1 MKIRKQIRF
10 LYLYEIVSGLQIVDL
25 VWVLLLLQR
34 GFSLAEAGIAEGVF
48 HLVSM
53 CCEIPSG
60 MAADLMGRKK
70 TMVLAGMISALSSVC
85 MIATDF
91 FPMILLSMGLNALS
105 YNLVSGSR
113 EALTYDSLK
122 EAGMEQQYLRIAS
135 RQEMIYQILCAVT
148 GLISVLTV
156 RMGFRAAYLL
166 AAVQGMACAGIA
178 ARLWEAGERKTEE
191 WRKSVFRTVCCE
203 VIRHFQISFRFLRE
217 HPSIRCRMAAGGG
230 MGAVGY
236 LISMLLQ
243 EYLVTLGL
251 SEDLVGIPLFFLSL
265 SGVAGAFLSERTG
278 KRTCGTVVLAGGL
291 TAAAAAA
298 FCGSGSLF
306 AVVAAASGVQCMD
319 EMICLR
325 LENENQKETDSEIR
339 ATVVSV
345 GSMVYSIWMAVL
357 SPVCGYAA
365 RILSVPAAFAGLGG
379 LMAGLAVW
387 YAVCG
392 NRAERK
398 LHPESGE
405 NQ

>member
-1 MKIRKQIRF
+1 MNIRKQIRF

-60 MAADLMGRKK
+60 MVADLIGRKK
-70 TMVLAGMISALSSVC
+70 SMVLAGMISALAAVC
-85 MIATDF
+85 MIVTDF

-122 EAGMEQQYLRIAS
+122 EAKMEQKYLRVAS
-135 RQEMIYQILCAVT
+135 RQEMIYQILCAAT
-148 GLISVLTV
+148 GLLSVLTV

-166 AAVQGMACAGIA
+166 AAVQGILCAGIA
-178 ARLWEAGERKTEE
+178 AQLWEAGEKKSGKVQISWVRKDG
-191 WRKSVFRTVCCE
+191 SG
-203 VIRHFQISFRFLRE
+203 VIRHFRISFRFLRE
-217 HPSIRCRMAAGGG
+217 HPLIRSRMMAAGGI
-230 MGAVGY
+230 GAAGY
-236 LISMLLQ
+236 LLSMLLQ

-251 SEDLVGIPLFFLSL
+251 AEYLVGIPLFFISMFR
-265 SGVAGAFLSERTG
+265 ATGAFLSEKTG
-278 KRTCGTVVLAGGL
+278 KRTCRAVVLAGGL
-291 TAAAAAA
+291 TAAAAATV
-298 FCGSGSLF
+298 CGAGSLF
-306 AVVAAASGVQCMD
+306 AVVVAASAVQCMD

-325 LENENQKETDSEIR
+325 LENDNQKESDSRIR

-345 GSMVYSIWMAVL
+345 GSMVYSVWMAVL

-365 RILSVPAAFAGLGG
+365 RIFSVPAAFAGLGG
-379 LMAGLAVW
+379 LLAGLAVW

-392 NRAERK
+392 YRSERTRY
-398 LHPESGE
+398 PESGE